1 MIILNIAAIVVAIA
15 VVALVVALIPLI
27 KEVKATAVTVRDLAV
42 RMETDIQPTMK
53 ELHDTLTELNVITA
67 GVADK
72 VEDVQCFMSAV
83 GETGRG
89 LRTISSVVGGAAG
102 TISKT
107 SLWLTGAKVAGS
119 FLLDRFTK
127 KKGVDGYVRK

>member
-27 KEVKATAVTVRDLAV
+27 KELKTTAVTVREMAV
-42 RMETDIQPTMK
+42 RVQTDIQPAMQ
-53 ELHDTLTELNVITA
+53 ELHNTLAELNVLTS
-67 GVADK
+67 GVAEK

-102 TISKT
+102 AISKT

-119 FLLDRFTK
+119 YLLDRFTK
-127 KKGVDGYVRK
+127 KRG

>member
-1 MIILNIAAIVVAIA
+1 MIIITVAAVVVAIA

-27 KEVKATAVTVRDLAV
+27 REVKATAVTVREIAV
-42 RMETDIQPTMK
+42 RMENEIQPTIQ
-53 ELHDTLTELNVITA
+53 ELHHALTDLNVLTE
-67 GVADK
+67 GVAEK

-89 LRTISSVVGGAAG
+89 LRVISSVVGGAAG
-102 TISKT
+102 ALSKT
-107 SLWLTGAKVAGS
+107 SLWITGAKVAGT

-127 KKGVDGYVRK
+127 KRG

>member
-1 MIILNIAAIVVAIA
+1 MIIINIAAIVVAIA

-27 KEVKATAVTVRDLAV
+27 RELKATAVTVREIAV
-42 RMETDIQPTMK
+42 RMETDIQPTIK
-53 ELHDTLTELNVITA
+53 ELHETLSDLNLLTA
-67 GVADK
+67 GAAEK

-89 LRTISSVVGGAAG
+89 LRTISSLVGGAA
-102 TISKT
+102 TALSKS

-119 FLLDRFTK
+119 FMVDRFIK
-127 KKGVDGYVRK
+127 KRR